1 MMCLSIAEVEISIW
15 EKAVAPPAGSSCPSS
30 TSTAT
35 GQATST
41 DCYQGN
47 SRPHLLQQ
55 GSNSG
60 SCCNRAV
67 AHTPPSIHLEQAPC
81 IQRRIR
87 KRSSSRS
94 SLVTADEKAPKK
106 APLSAMKAPPLTAM
120 KAPLTAKKQPHE
132 LTRLS
137 YPSAASSSS
146 LLSAFPF
153 TPLVTKTRSFHKLD
167 SAAKVQRLSSSSN
180 SSTSYTI
187 SCKKPPPPPQQH
199 QSSSSNGCY
208 TRGSSSKHLRQLELD
223 TFVRP
228 SLPPPPPSRGEE
240 GGKENHHA
248 AVPPPTPSVLL
259 GHTMR
264 RNMKGETPLHMAAIK
279 VSY

>member
-1 MMCLSIAEVEISIW
+1 MMCLSIAEAEISIW
-15 EKAVAPPAGSSCPSS
+15 ERAVAPSAGSSCPSS

-35 GQATST
+35 EQAAST

-167 SAAKVQRLSSSSN
+167 SAAKVQRLSSSS
-180 SSTSYTI
+180 STSYTI
-187 SCKKPPPPPQQH
+187 SCKKPPPPQQH

-228 SLPPPPPSRGEE
+228 SLPPPSRGEE